1 LNLPGTN
8 PPRRNPLHGL
18 WTPLS
23 RTPRS
28 LPGLDPDGP
37 SASQLAWAAGFIDGE
52 ACVHIAKQRYVES
65 RNPTFRLGVYI
76 TQNDRSTLEHL
87 RECLGIDTP
96 IHKVKAAPNHRR
108 QCFTLNYTG
117 IAALKVLH
125 MLLPYLVRKRAE
137 AEAAFA
143 FWTDGN
149 MGQPTRGKPVPADI
163 VAVREHYFELM
174 KQLK

>member
-1 LNLPGTN
+1 MSLPD
-8 PPRRNPLHGL
+8 NPLHG
-18 WTPLS
+18 S
-23 RTPRS
+23 S
-28 LPGLDPDGP
+28 SPGAGP
-37 SASQLAWAAGFIDGE
+37 SSNWLAKLAWAAGFIDGE
-52 ACVHIAKQRYVES
+52 ACVHIAKQRYGQT

-76 TQNDRSTLEHL
+76 TQNDRPTLETL

-96 IHKVKAAPNHRR
+96 IHKVKAAHNHRR
-108 QCFTLNYTG
+108 QCYTLNYTG

-125 MLLPYLVRKRAE
+125 MLLPYLVRKRSE

-143 FWTDGN
+143 YWTEGRV
-149 MGQPTRGKPVPADI
+149 GEHTRGKPVPPHI